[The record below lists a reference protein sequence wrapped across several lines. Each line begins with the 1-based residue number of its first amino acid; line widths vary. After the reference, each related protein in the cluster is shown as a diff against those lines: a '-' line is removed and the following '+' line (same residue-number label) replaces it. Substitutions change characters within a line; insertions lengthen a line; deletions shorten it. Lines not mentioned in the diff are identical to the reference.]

1 MGTGDIC
8 HFEESRTTPSGAIGT
23 GYNTFTKQR
32 VEKISG
38 NFQSDELAVMK
49 PDMVDEHQTLDLD
62 DLVPIK
68 DGFII

>member
-1 MGTGDIC
+1 MN
-8 HFEESRTTPSGAIGT
+8 HLLKS
-23 GYNTFTKQR
+23 KQR